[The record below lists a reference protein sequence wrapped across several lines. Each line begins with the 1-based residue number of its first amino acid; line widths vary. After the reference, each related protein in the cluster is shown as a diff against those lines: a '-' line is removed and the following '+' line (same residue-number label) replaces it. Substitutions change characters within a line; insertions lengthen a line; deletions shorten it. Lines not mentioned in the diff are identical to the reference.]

1 MGELINAALMK
12 EMIVTAASYLDQ
24 NKQTINDLNVFPVPD
39 GDTGTNMLMTIM
51 SSAREVSAID
61 DGSSVGSVL
70 KAMSSGAL
78 RGARGNSGVILSQLF
93 RGFPNAV
100 KEDTSEITTKDFAAA
115 IAAGVESA
123 YKAVMRPREGTILTV
138 ARSMA
143 EASTQI
149 AENESD
155 FKPFLEQVI
164 SQAEETLQRT
174 PDLLP
179 VLKEAGVVD
188 AGGAGLLTIF
198 TGFLMALTGTKIETN
213 LVFSKPKQV
222 IKPVKA
228 SAKDD
233 ISTAN
238 IEFGYCSEFFIKN
251 FKPGIKDKD
260 IDVLRKKL
268 ADFGDSLVMVGDTE
282 FLKVHVHSNNPG
294 VVLQYALELGDL
306 SDIKIEN
313 MREQHTELKWSEVE
327 DEEIPAQEYTKDVC
341 IVAVV
346 AGKGLAD
353 ILTDLDVDGI
363 VPGGQSMNPSSED
376 IRKIVDS
383 VPSGEVIVLPN
394 NKNVILA
401 AQQAQELTDKKIH
414 VIPSKSFPQGLAAV
428 LAFKP
433 DADIEGNVSS
443 MTEAISEVK
452 SAEITRA
459 VRDSHING
467 EDILKDEIL
476 GICEGDIIAH
486 TPDLFETL
494 TSLLDQMVTDD
505 DSVISLFAGEN
516 VDEDMKS
523 AVSSFIEER
532 YSDCDVE
539 CYDGLQPVY
548 DFIISVE

>member
-341 IVAVV
+341 IVAVA

-414 VIPSKSFPQGLAAV
+414 VHIK
-428 LAFKP
+428 
-433 DADIEGNVSS
+433 NVF
-443 MTEAISEVK
+443 TK
-452 SAEITRA
+452 IT
-459 VRDSHING
+459 
-467 EDILKDEIL
+467 
-476 GICEGDIIAH
+476 
-486 TPDLFETL
+486 
-494 TSLLDQMVTDD
+494 
-505 DSVISLFAGEN
+505 
-516 VDEDMKS
+516 
-523 AVSSFIEER
+523 
-532 YSDCDVE
+532 
-539 CYDGLQPVY
+539 
-548 DFIISVE
+548 